1 MKQNQRYT
9 QTEYVKQYVKLIIR
23 WSLIA
28 IIIGMICGVIGAL
41 FYNGVLYANVFRKK
55 HEWLLFLLP
64 FAGII
69 IVYMYQKLGL
79 EGKGTDDIIDSVHD
93 SAPVRFRLVPA
104 IFVGTVLTH
113 LCGGSAGKE
122 GAALQLG
129 GGIGNYIGRKSRL
142 HAENLRIAT
151 MAGMAAFFAAI
162 FGTPLTATVFVVM
175 FIKVGHLYQ
184 MAVFPCFVSS
194 YTAYWIATKLGVV
207 AFGFHISIPTTT
219 PVLMLK
225 ILVLASLCGLVSTLM
240 CNSYRLIRAI
250 YDELFNNSYIRVLS
264 GAIIIIVLS
273 LLVGKDTY
281 NGAGSET
288 IIEALSGGNEDY
300 LAFLLKILFTAI
312 TLGAGFK
319 GGEILPLFFIGST
332 FGAVFAP
339 LLGIPSSFGAALAMV
354 ALFGGATN
362 TMIAPI
368 CLAIECFGGGGVQM
382 FAIAS
387 FMGYLCSGYNG
398 LYSSQKILDSKLQA
412 RPVEMRTNQNH
423 MVRRHEPEAI
433 GRLVSQKSK
442 RAYRKMLS
450 AAKKTRPV
458 KRRKK

>member
-9 QTEYVKQYVKLIIR
+9 QTEYVKQYVKLILR

-28 IIIGMICGVIGAL
+28 IVIGIICGIVGAL
-41 FYNGVLYANVFRKK
+41 FYNGVLYANIFRKK
-55 HEWLLFLLP
+55 HDWLLYLLP

-69 IVYMYQKLGL
+69 IVYMYRKLGL

-93 SAPVRFRLVPA
+93 SAPVRTRLVPA
-104 IFVGTVLTH
+104 IFVATVLTH

-129 GGIGNYIGRKSRL
+129 GGIGNLIGRKSRL
-142 HAENLRIAT
+142 RTENPRIAT

-162 FGTPLTATVFVVM
+162 FGTPLSATVFVVM

-184 MAVFPCFVSS
+184 MAVFPCFMSS

-207 AFGFHISIPTTT
+207 SFCFHINIPATT
-219 PVLMLK
+219 PYLMLK

-240 CNSYRLIRAI
+240 CNSYRLIHAM
-250 YDELFNNSYIRVLS
+250 YDELFNNAYIRVVT
-264 GAIIIIVLS
+264 GAIIIIILS

-281 NGAGSET
+281 NGAGGET
-288 IIEALSGGNEDY
+288 IAAMLSDSNEGY
-300 LAFLLKILFTAI
+300 FAFILKILFTAI

-319 GGEILPLFFIGST
+319 GGEILPLFFIGSS

-398 LYSSQKILDSKLQA
+398 LYSSQKILYSKLQA
-412 RPVEMRTNQNH
+412 KPIEMWTNQNQ

-450 AAKKTRPV
+450 AAKKNKHI